1 MAGHL
6 DLLRKEYD
14 NLSAC
19 IRCGLCLSV
28 CPTYQVSFKE
38 EEGPRGRIAMLKALV
53 EGHLD
58 ITPDLLEH
66 ELNCLVCEAC
76 TAICPAGYRME
87 PAQVAFRAAVPEAV
101 PWPVRFGLEYFLGDL
116 GRLRRLVRLMAL
128 GQRAGLVGLAART
141 GLMDL
146 LGLRRLSRFLPDLP
160 RSFIVP
166 RGQVWRPES
175 GPVRYRV
182 ALLTGCVMSTVFADV
197 TRATIRV
204 LTANGCEVVA
214 PAGQGCCGALHLHSG
229 LFDPARRL
237 IETNVRA
244 FDPDEFDAIIVNSAG
259 CGTALKT
266 CDHYVSGPRAAAI
279 ARKTRDLT
287 EFLDEIGL
295 SPPPGEVPVTATYQ
309 DACHLAHAQRITAAP
324 RRLLRAIP
332 GLRLVEM
339 AEPALCCGSAGVY
352 NLTRPAFADALMGRK
367 ARNVLATGA
376 DVVVTANPGCYLQL
390 LAGLR
395 AATGAGRPAVEVR
408 FLVELLDRAYRGAP
422 RTVLAEARR

>member
-1 MAGHL
+1 MAVQP
-6 DLLRKEYD
+6 DLLRQQYD

-38 EEGPRGRIAMLKALV
+38 EEGPRGRIAILKALV

-58 ITPDLLEH
+58 LTPDLLEH

-87 PAQVAFRAAVPEAV
+87 PAQVALRAAVPAAV
-101 PWPVRFGLEYFLGDL
+101 PWPVRFGLDYFLGNL
-116 GRLRRLVRLMAL
+116 GRLRRLVGLMAL
-128 GQRAGLVGLAART
+128 GQRAGLVALAARA
-141 GLMDL
+141 GLIGL
-146 LGLRRLSRFLPDLP
+146 LGLGRLSRFLPDLP

-166 RGQVWRPES
+166 RGQVWRPAS

-204 LTANGCEVVA
+204 LVANGCEVVA
-214 PAGQGCCGALHLHSG
+214 PAGQGCCGALHLHTG
-229 LFDPARRL
+229 LFDSARRL
-237 IETNVRA
+237 VEANVRA
-244 FDPDEFDAIIVNSAG
+244 FDPDGFDAVVVNSAG

-266 CDHYVSGPRAAAI
+266 YDHYVAGPRAAAI

-295 SPPPGEVPVTATYQ
+295 SPPGEVPVTVTYQ

-332 GLRLVEM
+332 GVRLVEM

-352 NLTRPAFADALMGRK
+352 NLTRPGYADVLMRRK
-367 ARNVLATGA
+367 ARNILATGA
-376 DVVVTANPGCYLQL
+376 EVVVTANPGCYLQL

-395 AATGAGRPAVEVR
+395 DAAGDGRPAVEVR

-422 RTVLAEARR
+422 QAVLAEVYR

>member
-1 MAGHL
+1 LTGGL
-6 DLLRKEYD
+6 NLLRGQYD

-58 ITPDLLEH
+58 LTPDLLEH

-87 PAQVAFRAAVPEAV
+87 PAQVAFRAEVPEAV
-101 PWPVRFGLEYFLGDL
+101 PGPVRFGLDYFLGDL
-116 GRLRRLVRLMAL
+116 GRLRRLVRLVAL
-128 GQRAGLVGLAART
+128 GQRVGLVSLAART
-141 GLMDL
+141 GLLDL
-146 LGLRRLSRFLPDLP
+146 LGLRRLSRFLPELP
-160 RSFIVP
+160 ASFVVP
-166 RGQVWRPES
+166 RGQVWRPGG

-182 ALLTGCVMSTVFADV
+182 ALLTGCVMGTVFAEV

-214 PAGQGCCGALHLHSG
+214 PGGQGCCGALHLHTGLYESG
-229 LFDPARRL
+229 RRL
-237 IETNVRA
+237 IENNVRA
-244 FDPDEFDAIIVNSAG
+244 FNPDDFDAIVVNSAG

-266 CDHYVSGPRAAAI
+266 YDHYVAGPRAAGV

-295 SPPPGEVPVTATYQ
+295 NPPPGEVPVTATYQ

-324 RRLLRAIP
+324 RRLLRAVP

-339 AEPALCCGSAGVY
+339 AESALCCGSAGVY
-352 NLTRPAFADALMGRK
+352 NLTRPGFADGLMRRK
-367 ARNVLATGA
+367 ARNILATGA
-376 DVVVTANPGCYLQL
+376 QLVITANPGCYLQL

-395 AATGAGRPAVEVR
+395 EAAGNGRPAVEVR
-408 FLVELLDRAYRGAP
+408 FLAEVLDRAYRAVP
-422 RTVLAEARR
+422 QPVLAEVRP

>member
-1 MAGHL
+1 MTGGPN
-6 DLLRKEYD
+6 LLRGQYD

-38 EEGPRGRIAMLKALV
+38 EEGPRGRIAILKALV

-58 ITPDLLEH
+58 LTPDLLEH

-87 PAQVAFRAAVPEAV
+87 PAQIAFRAEIPDAVPG
-101 PWPVRFGLEYFLGDL
+101 PVRFGLDFFLGNL

-128 GQRAGLVGLAART
+128 GQRAGLVSLAART
-141 GLMDL
+141 GLLGL
-146 LGLRRLSRFLPDLP
+146 LGLRRLSRFLPELP
-160 RSFIVP
+160 ASFIVP
-166 RGQVWRPES
+166 RGQVWRPAA

-197 TRATIRV
+197 TRATVRV

-214 PAGQGCCGALHLHSG
+214 PAGQGCCGALHLHAG
-229 LFDPARRL
+229 LFDSGRRL
-237 IETNVRA
+237 IENNVRA
-244 FDPDEFDAIIVNSAG
+244 FNPDDFDAIVVNSAG

-266 CDHYVSGPRAAAI
+266 YDHYAEGPRAAAL
-279 ARKTRDLT
+279 ARKTRDLA

-295 SPPPGEVPVTATYQ
+295 NPPPGGVPVTATYQ
-309 DACHLAHAQRITAAP
+309 DACHLAHAQRMTAAP

-352 NLTRPAFADALMGRK
+352 NLTRPAFADALMRRK
-367 ARNVLATGA
+367 TRNILATGA
-376 DVVVTANPGCYLQL
+376 QLVITANPGCYLQL

-395 AATGAGRPAVEVR
+395 EAAGDGRPAVEVR
-408 FLVELLDRAYRGAP
+408 FLVEVLDRAYRAAP
-422 RTVLAEARR
+422 QPALAEVRP